1 MAPPKDE
8 VTGTLYVIAT
18 PIGNMED
25 ISYRA
30 VRILSSVDGIIC
42 EDTRHTAKL
51 LNRYEIKKPLYS
63 YHSYNKE
70 RVADKILSKLVD
82 GEDLALVTDSGTPC
96 ISDPGSLLLS
106 QAVDKDIP
114 TVPIPGPSACVALL
128 SISGFPT
135 SSFQFIGFLSIKK
148 NKRLKRLTELSN
160 YKGVIILYESPHR
173 ILKLIDEM
181 AEVFPDQNILVGREL
196 TKKFEETYRGTGK
209 ELFQNKESLKVK
221 GEYTILIDNFS

>member
-8 VTGTLYVIAT
+8 VTGTLYVVAT

-70 RVADKILSKLVD
+70 RVSDKILNKIVE
-82 GEDLALVTDSGTPC
+82 GKDLALVTDSGTPC
-96 ISDPGSLLLS
+96 ISDPGTLLVS
-106 QAVDKDIP
+106 QAVEMNIP
-114 TVPIPGPSACVALL
+114 IVPIPGPSAFVTLL

-135 SSFQFIGFLSIKK
+135 NSFQFTGFLSIKK
-148 NKRLKRLTELSN
+148 NKRLKRLNELSN

-173 ILKLIDEM
+173 ILKLIEEM
-181 AEVFPDQNILVGREL
+181 AEVFPEQNILVGREL

-209 ELFQNKESLKVK
+209 ELFQNKESLKIK